1 MLDGLAMPRRDDIH
15 KVLLIGSGP
24 IVIGQACEFDYA
36 GTQGAKALTAL
47 GYQVVLV
54 NSNPATIM
62 TDPELVHRTYVEP
75 INLQALTAII
85 ERERPDALLPTLGG
99 QTALNASLEL
109 YDAGILEK
117 YGVKLLGADVKA
129 IRMAEDRQ
137 LFKEAMTRAGLE
149 SARSG
154 HAHSLEEAR
163 EIVKSTGFPAI
174 LRPSFTLGG
183 AGGAVVED
191 PSEFDEKVRWALEQS
206 PTHEVLVEESLLGWK
221 EFELE
226 VIRDRKDNFIVVC
239 SIENIDPMGVHT
251 GDSVTVAPAMTLT
264 DREYQHLR
272 DASRAVMHEIGVE
285 TGGSNVQFAVNP
297 EDGRVIVIEMNP
309 RVSRSSALASK
320 ATGYPIA
327 KIAAKLAVGFTL
339 DELTN
344 DITGTSA
351 AFEPTID
358 YVVVKW
364 PRFAFE
370 KFPGADVR
378 LGTQMKSVGEAMS
391 IGRSFAEALQK
402 AARSLETGK
411 LGMDSLLGKV
421 DYRRVSGKS
430 QVGRNL
436 KTDAPPE
443 VRVEPELPPA
453 SEEEIQKALRGL
465 IGTPTAERLFHVA
478 DALRVGMT
486 LEEVHEL
493 TRIDPWFLRQMQ
505 GILAQEQ
512 KIERAQSLDAE
523 LLWESKRLGFGD
535 AQIARLRRSTEAEV
549 RSTRLGYGIVPVY
562 GRVDTCSAEFAA
574 KTPYLY
580 STYETESEAEVSDR
594 RKVIILGGG
603 PNRIG
608 QGIEFDYCCCQ
619 AAFALR
625 AIGLET
631 IMVNCNPETVSTD
644 YDTSDRLYF
653 EPLTLE
659 DVLNI
664 CAAESSR
671 GELLGV
677 IVQFGGQTPLKLAV
691 SLERAGIKLLGT
703 PADAIDRAED
713 RERFEALLTK
723 LELKRPNAGIAH
735 SVDEAVVVARRIGLP
750 VLVRPSYVLGGRAMM
765 ICYTE
770 PELRAY
776 AALAMQAAIEA
787 GNQTLLIDQFLRS
800 ATEVDVDSV
809 SDGQRCVIG
818 GVMQHVEEAGVHSG
832 DSTSI
837 LPPSSLDALVVAEIE
852 DTTRKI
858 ALELGVIGL
867 MNVQYAVKD
876 RQVFLIEVN
885 PRASRTV
892 PFVSKATGQPLAKIA
907 AQVMAGKTLDELGVD
922 DIALPMHVSVKE
934 SVFPFQK
941 FPGVDT
947 ILGPE
952 MRSTGEVMGIAAS
965 TAEAFGKSLLAS
977 GSNLPTAGRVF
988 LSVQDDDKLLACVV
1002 ARRLRNLGFE
1012 IVATRGTAKVITRS
1026 RVPVSVI
1033 NKVTE
1038 GTPHVVEALARG
1050 EIKLVI
1056 NTTQGTQA
1064 IRDSYAI
1071 RRNALIAGVPYFTTM
1086 AATLAVVD
1094 ALEATALMGAAP
1106 PRVRSLQEWHALS
1119 AASRKP

>member
-1 MLDGLAMPRRDDIH
+1 MPRRDDIH
-15 KVLLIGSGP
+15 KILLIGSGP

-62 TDPELVHRTYVEP
+62 TDPELVYRTYVEP
-75 INLQALTAII
+75 INRAALTAII

-99 QTALNASLEL
+99 QTALNAALDLEA
-109 YDAGILEK
+109 AGVLAQ

-129 IRMAEDRQ
+129 IKMAEDRQ
-137 LFKEAMTRAGLE
+137 LFKDAMTRAGLE

-163 EIVKSTGFPAI
+163 EIVKTTGFPAI
-174 LRPSFTLGG
+174 LRPSFTMGG
-183 AGGAVVED
+183 AGGAIVED
-191 PSEFDEKVRWALEQS
+191 PAEFDEKVSWALEQS

-226 VIRDRKDNFIVVC
+226 VIRDYKDNFIVVC

-251 GDSVTVAPAMTLT
+251 GDSVTVAPAQTLT
-264 DREYQHLR
+264 DREYQRLR
-272 DASRAVMHEIGVE
+272 DAARAVMHEIGVE

-297 EDGRVIVIEMNP
+297 ADGRVIVIEMNP

-327 KIAAKLAVGFTL
+327 KIAAKLAVGFSL

-351 AFEPTID
+351 AFEPTLD

-391 IGRSFAEALQK
+391 IGRSFPEALQK

-411 LGMDSLLGKV
+411 LGFDSLLERV
-421 DYRRVSGKS
+421 DYRRISGAP
-430 QVGRNL
+430 QAGRNL
-436 KTDAPPE
+436 KNEAPPE
-443 VRVEPELPPA
+443 VRVEPDLPPA
-453 SEEEIQKALRGL
+453 SLDEIKKVLAGV
-465 IGTPTAERLFHVA
+465 IGVATAERLFHVG
-478 DALRVGMT
+478 DALRLGLG
-486 LEEVHEL
+486 LEEVHRL
-493 TRIDPWFLRQMQ
+493 TRIDLWFLREMQ
-505 GILAQEQ
+505 RILDQEQ
-512 KIERAQSLDAE
+512 KLTQAKTLDAA
-523 LLWESKRLGFGD
+523 LLRESKRLGFGD
-535 AQIARLRRSTEAEV
+535 AQIARLRHSTETEV
-549 RSTRLGYGIVPVY
+549 RRQRLSQGVTPVY
-562 GRVDTCSAEFAA
+562 GRVDTCAAEFVA

-580 STYETESEAEVSDR
+580 STYETESEAEISER

-608 QGIEFDYCCCQ
+608 QGIEFDYCCCH
-619 AAFALR
+619 AAFALS

-631 IMVNCNPETVSTD
+631 IMINCNPETVSTD

-659 DVLNI
+659 DVLNV
-664 CAAESSR
+664 CDAEASR

-691 SLERAGIKLLGT
+691 ALERAGVKLLGT

-713 RERFEALLTK
+713 RERFEAVLTK
-723 LELKRPNAGIAH
+723 LELKRPRAGIAR
-735 SVDEAVVVARRIGLP
+735 SVDEAVTVARGIGLP

-765 ICYTE
+765 ICHTE
-770 PELRAY
+770 GELRAY
-776 AALAMQAAIEA
+776 SALAMRAAEEA
-787 GNQTLLIDQFLRS
+787 GTQTLLIDEFLKN

-837 LPPSSLDALVVAEIE
+837 LPPSSLDALVVAKIE
-852 DTTRKI
+852 ETTRRI
-858 ALELGVIGL
+858 AIELGVIGL

-876 RQVFLIEVN
+876 GEVFIIEVN

-907 AQVMAGKTLDELGVD
+907 AQVMAGRSLDDLGIED
-922 DIALPMHVSVKE
+922 AAMPGHVSIKE

-965 TAEAFGKSLLAS
+965 TAEAFGKSLMAS
-977 GSNLPTAGRVF
+977 GSGLPRSGRAF
-988 LSVQDDDKLLACVV
+988 ISVQDEDKAVACLI
-1002 ARRLRNLGFE
+1002 ARRLRNLGFV
-1012 IVATRGTAKVITRS
+1012 IVATRGTAAAIERS
-1026 RVPVSVI
+1026 RIPVTVI
-1033 NKVTE
+1033 NKASE
-1038 GTPHVVEALARG
+1038 GAPHVVEALAKS
-1050 EIKLVI
+1050 EIQMVI
-1056 NTTQGTQA
+1056 NTTQGAQA

-1071 RRNALIAGVPYFTTM
+1071 RRNALIANVPYFTTL
-1086 AATLAVVD
+1086 AAALAVVD
-1094 ALEATALMGAAP
+1094 AIEAQALMGDAP

-1119 AASRKP
+1119 AK